1 MSTLYQAV
9 DSLYLISLTD
19 FYLVT
24 LYIISLLLTLVH
36 NLYCTFQ
43 SPAMEVVSGH
53 SFDQTWPY
61 DHSYVYK

>member
-1 MSTLYQAV
+1 MDINYMSPLYQAV
-9 DSLYLISLTD
+9 DSLYLISLID

-36 NLYCTFQ
+36 SLYCTSQ

-53 SFDQTWPY
+53 SFDQT
-61 DHSYVYK
+61 